1 MQKSYHATAP
11 RYRKRIPPATSIFDK
26 SGLLF
31 RQQYVDSVDGL
42 SWDLIQGVFEPLPRL
57 DVVDLA
63 SG

>member
-1 MQKSYHATAP
+1 M
-11 RYRKRIPPATSIFDK
+11 SIFDK
-26 SGLLF
+26 SELLF
-31 RQQYVDSVDGL
+31 REQFVDSVDGL